1 MTTTIAIEMN
11 DVGLLAAGDVG
22 LIGSPSPGYALL
34 NGKDLWVGSEAQA
47 SSRLKPRWVDNR
59 FWDRLDTAAMPRPFP
74 RNLSRADVAH
84 SHLEEVWREIQME
97 SEINADT
104 ASVMLAVP
112 GVFSVEQLG
121 LVLGIARATGIPVS
135 GMVDAAVAAVAQVPT
150 GPRVLHLDV
159 LLHKWIWTEL
169 RHDGELARQQVEVI
183 DDGGL
188 VKIWDAWA
196 RRIAEM
202 LVRQTRFDPFHHGRA
217 EQALYDH
224 LPEWLDTLAR
234 EGSVL
239 VTLGSEGKNRTV
251 ELNKA
256 SVGGVTGDLIAP
268 VVQLA
273 RILVGSGGPT
283 VLALSA
289 RAVAVPGLVDELAR
303 LMETSIVELDS
314 GAAARGTLD
323 FRQQIESP
331 GSDLPFVVRLPA
343 ELQQPVTAAASRATA
358 EPPAAGAPRP
368 VPTHVLF
375 ENRAIPIGRQPLWL
389 GSAIDPDERGVNVGG
404 PIPGLS
410 RMHCRLF
417 ERNGQVWIE
426 DQSSYGTFLNGT
438 RVVDK
443 IDTTVGDRLR
453 LGSPG
458 VELLLIEV
466 PGDDV

>member
-1 MTTTIAIEMN
+1 MTTTIAIELN
-11 DVGLLAAGDVG
+11 DAGLLAASDVVLSG
-22 LIGSPSPGYALL
+22 NPSPGYALL
-34 NGKDLWVGSEAQA
+34 NGKDLWVGRQAQA

-59 FWDRLDTAAMPRPFP
+59 FWDRLNTNAMPRPFP
-74 RNLSRADVAH
+74 RSLSRADVAH
-84 SHLEEVWREIQME
+84 THLEQVWSEIQTE
-97 SEINADT
+97 LGTNAET
-104 ASVMLAVP
+104 ASVLLAVP
-112 GVFSVEQLG
+112 GSFSVEQLG
-121 LVLGIARATGIPVS
+121 LILGIARATGIPVS
-135 GMVDAAVAAVAQVPT
+135 GMVDAAVAAVAPVPT

-159 LLHKWIWTEL
+159 LLHQWVWTEL
-169 RHDGELARQQVEVI
+169 RHDGELARQQVEVLEG
-183 DDGGL
+183 GGL
-188 VKIWDAWA
+188 AKIWDAWA

-217 EQALYDH
+217 EQTLYDH
-224 LPEWLDTLAR
+224 LPEWLETLAR
-234 EGSVL
+234 DGSVL
-239 VTLGSEGKNRTV
+239 VTLESEGKSRSV
-251 ELNKA
+251 ELSQA
-256 SVGGVTGDLIAP
+256 SVNGVTGDLIAP
-268 VVQLA
+268 VVELA
-273 RILVGSGGPT
+273 RLMTGSSGPT
-283 VLALSA
+283 LLAISA
-289 RAVAVPGLVDELAR
+289 RAAAVPGLVDELAR

-443 IDTTVGDRLR
+443 IHTTVGDRLR

-466 PGDDV
+466 TGDDV